1 MALPASN
8 RDLKQLR
15 RWLRDRDARRADAVF
30 VVEGP
35 RALASLRDH
44 AIEPRVVFVEESTVA
59 PEGLGDGVVA
69 RVARGAL
76 DKVADTRSSQG
87 VIAVFDRPGP
97 GEAERAVA
105 AVPAPKP
112 STLIAEA
119 IPLQV
124 VYEDADMLVLDKPAG
139 LVVHPAAGHASGT
152 LVNALLA
159 HVKDFGGVGGSL
171 RPGIVHRLD
180 KDTSGLIVVAK
191 HDAAQRALQAQFKLR
206 KVEKQYVA
214 LVVGRPP
221 TPSGRVEAAIGRDP
235 RHRQRM
241 AVVTNSG
248 LRSRMAVS
256 EYRTLEAMRGYTLVD
271 VKPETGRTH
280 QVRVHMAF
288 LGCPLAGDLL
298 YGVSGG
304 RYKLARHFL
313 HAAGLTLK
321 IPSGKTRTFVAPL
334 PAELE
339 ACLAALRG

>member
-1 MALPASN
+1 MAVATPAGAVHTFQLAQRGERLDKALVEFLPDLSRAQIQRLIEGGQVLINGQLPAKAGV
-8 RDLKQLR
+8 RLEGGET
-15 RWLRDRDARRADAVF
+15 AV
-30 VVEGP
+30 V
-35 RALASLRDH
+35 
-44 AIEPRVVFVEESTVA
+44 
-59 PEGLGDGVVA
+59 
-69 RVARGAL
+69 
-76 DKVADTRSSQG
+76 
-87 VIAVFDRPGP
+87 
-97 GEAERAVA
+97 
-105 AVPAPKP
+105 AVPAPVP

-241 AVVTNSG
+241 AVVTNSE

-256 EYRTLEAMRGYTLVD
+256 EYRTREALRGYTLVD

-313 HAAGLTLK
+313 HAAVLTLK
-321 IPSGKTRTFVAPL
+321 LPSGKTQTFVAPL

>member
-1 MALPASN
+1 MAVATPAGAVHTFQLAQRGERLDKALVEFLPDLSRAQIQRLIDGGQVLINGQLPAKAGV
-8 RDLKQLR
+8 RLEGGET
-15 RWLRDRDARRADAVF
+15 AV
-30 VVEGP
+30 V
-35 RALASLRDH
+35 
-44 AIEPRVVFVEESTVA
+44 
-59 PEGLGDGVVA
+59 
-69 RVARGAL
+69 
-76 DKVADTRSSQG
+76 
-87 VIAVFDRPGP
+87 
-97 GEAERAVA
+97 
-105 AVPAPKP
+105 AVPAPVP

-241 AVVTNSG
+241 AVVTNSE

-256 EYRTLEAMRGYTLVD
+256 EYRTREALRGYTLVD

-313 HAAGLTLK
+313 HAAVLTLK
-321 IPSGKTRTFVAPL
+321 LPSGKTQTFVAPL

>member
-1 MALPASN
+1 MAVATPAGAVHTFQLAQRGERLDKALVEFLPDLSRAQIQRLIEGGQVLINGQLPAKAGV
-8 RDLKQLR
+8 RLEGGET
-15 RWLRDRDARRADAVF
+15 AV
-30 VVEGP
+30 V
-35 RALASLRDH
+35 
-44 AIEPRVVFVEESTVA
+44 
-59 PEGLGDGVVA
+59 
-69 RVARGAL
+69 
-76 DKVADTRSSQG
+76 
-87 VIAVFDRPGP
+87 
-97 GEAERAVA
+97 
-105 AVPAPKP
+105 AVPAPVP

-159 HVKDFGGVGGSL
+159 HVKDFSGVGGSL

-235 RHRQRM
+235 RQRQRM
-241 AVVTNSG
+241 AVVTNSE

-256 EYRTLEAMRGYTLVD
+256 EYRTREALRGYTLVD

-313 HAAGLTLK
+313 HAAVLTLK
-321 IPSGKTRTFVAPL
+321 LPSGKTQTFVAPL

-339 ACLAALRG
+339 GCLAALRG

>member
-1 MALPASN
+1 MAVATPAGAVHTFQLAQRGERLDKALVEFLPDLSRAQIQRLIDGGQVLINGQLPAKAGV
-8 RDLKQLR
+8 RLEGGET
-15 RWLRDRDARRADAVF
+15 AV
-30 VVEGP
+30 V
-35 RALASLRDH
+35 
-44 AIEPRVVFVEESTVA
+44 
-59 PEGLGDGVVA
+59 
-69 RVARGAL
+69 
-76 DKVADTRSSQG
+76 
-87 VIAVFDRPGP
+87 
-97 GEAERAVA
+97 
-105 AVPAPKP
+105 AVPAPVP

-241 AVVTNSG
+241 AVVTNSE

-256 EYRTLEAMRGYTLVD
+256 EYRTREALRGYTLVD

-313 HAAGLTLK
+313 HASVLTLK
-321 IPSGKTRTFVAPL
+321 LPSGKTQTFVAPL

>member
-1 MALPASN
+1 MAVATPAGAVHTFQLAQRGERLDKALVEFLPDLSRAQIQRLIEGGQVLINGQLPAKAGV
-8 RDLKQLR
+8 RLEGGET
-15 RWLRDRDARRADAVF
+15 AV
-30 VVEGP
+30 V
-35 RALASLRDH
+35 
-44 AIEPRVVFVEESTVA
+44 
-59 PEGLGDGVVA
+59 
-69 RVARGAL
+69 
-76 DKVADTRSSQG
+76 
-87 VIAVFDRPGP
+87 
-97 GEAERAVA
+97 
-105 AVPAPKP
+105 AVPAPVP

-241 AVVTNSG
+241 AVVTNSE

-256 EYRTLEAMRGYTLVD
+256 EYRTREALRGYTLVD

-313 HAAGLTLK
+313 HAAVLTLK
-321 IPSGKTRTFVAPL
+321 LPSGKTRTFVAPL

>member
-1 MALPASN
+1 M
-8 RDLKQLR
+8 
-15 RWLRDRDARRADAVF
+15 
-30 VVEGP
+30 
-35 RALASLRDH
+35 
-44 AIEPRVVFVEESTVA
+44 
-59 PEGLGDGVVA
+59 
-69 RVARGAL
+69 
-76 DKVADTRSSQG
+76 
-87 VIAVFDRPGP
+87 
-97 GEAERAVA
+97 
-105 AVPAPKP
+105 
-112 STLIAEA
+112 
-119 IPLQV
+119 
-124 VYEDADMLVLDKPAG
+124 
-139 LVVHPAAGHASGT
+139 
-152 LVNALLA
+152 
-159 HVKDFGGVGGSL
+159 
-171 RPGIVHRLD
+171 HRLD

-241 AVVTNSG
+241 AVVTNSE

-256 EYRTLEAMRGYTLVD
+256 EHRTREALRGYTLVD

-313 HAAGLTLK
+313 HAAVLTLK
-321 IPSGKTRTFVAPL
+321 LPSGKTQTFVAPL

>member
-1 MALPASN
+1 MAVATPAGAVHTFQLAQRGERLDKALVEFLPDLSRAQIQRLIEGGQVLINGQLPAKAGV
-8 RDLKQLR
+8 RLEGGET
-15 RWLRDRDARRADAVF
+15 AV
-30 VVEGP
+30 V
-35 RALASLRDH
+35 
-44 AIEPRVVFVEESTVA
+44 
-59 PEGLGDGVVA
+59 
-69 RVARGAL
+69 
-76 DKVADTRSSQG
+76 
-87 VIAVFDRPGP
+87 
-97 GEAERAVA
+97 
-105 AVPAPKP
+105 AVPAPVP

-241 AVVTNSG
+241 AVVTNSE

-256 EYRTLEAMRGYTLVD
+256 EYRTREALRGYTLVD

-313 HAAGLTLK
+313 HAAVLTLK
-321 IPSGKTRTFVAPL
+321 LPSGKTQTFVAPL

-339 ACLAALRG
+339 GCLAALRG

>member
-1 MALPASN
+1 MAVATPAGAVHTFQLAQRGERLDKALVEFLPDLSRAQIQRLIEGGQVLINGQLPAKAGV
-8 RDLKQLR
+8 RLEGGET
-15 RWLRDRDARRADAVF
+15 AV
-30 VVEGP
+30 V
-35 RALASLRDH
+35 
-44 AIEPRVVFVEESTVA
+44 
-59 PEGLGDGVVA
+59 
-69 RVARGAL
+69 
-76 DKVADTRSSQG
+76 
-87 VIAVFDRPGP
+87 
-97 GEAERAVA
+97 
-105 AVPAPKP
+105 AVPAPVP

-235 RHRQRM
+235 RQRQRM
-241 AVVTNSG
+241 AVVTNSE

-256 EYRTLEAMRGYTLVD
+256 EYRTREALRGYTLVD

-304 RYKLARHFL
+304 RYKLPRHFL
-313 HAAGLTLK
+313 HAAVLTLK
-321 IPSGKTRTFVAPL
+321 LPSGKTQTFVAPL

>member
-1 MALPASN
+1 MAVAMPAGAVHTFQLAQRGERLDKALVEFLPDLSRAQIQRLIEGGQVLINGQLPAKAGV
-8 RDLKQLR
+8 RLEGGET
-15 RWLRDRDARRADAVF
+15 AV
-30 VVEGP
+30 V
-35 RALASLRDH
+35 
-44 AIEPRVVFVEESTVA
+44 
-59 PEGLGDGVVA
+59 
-69 RVARGAL
+69 
-76 DKVADTRSSQG
+76 
-87 VIAVFDRPGP
+87 
-97 GEAERAVA
+97 
-105 AVPAPKP
+105 AVPAPVP

-241 AVVTNSG
+241 AVVTNSE

-256 EYRTLEAMRGYTLVD
+256 EYRTREALRGYTLVD

-313 HAAGLTLK
+313 HAAVLTLK
-321 IPSGKTRTFVAPL
+321 LPSGKTQTFVAPL

-339 ACLAALRG
+339 GCLAALRG

>member
-1 MALPASN
+1 MAVATPAGAVHTFQLAQRGERLDKALVEFLPDLSRAQIQRLIEGGQVLINGQLPAKAGV
-8 RDLKQLR
+8 RLEGGET
-15 RWLRDRDARRADAVF
+15 AV
-30 VVEGP
+30 V
-35 RALASLRDH
+35 
-44 AIEPRVVFVEESTVA
+44 
-59 PEGLGDGVVA
+59 
-69 RVARGAL
+69 
-76 DKVADTRSSQG
+76 
-87 VIAVFDRPGP
+87 
-97 GEAERAVA
+97 
-105 AVPAPKP
+105 AVPAPVP

-235 RHRQRM
+235 RQRQRM
-241 AVVTNSG
+241 AVVTNSE

-256 EYRTLEAMRGYTLVD
+256 EYRTREALRGYTLVD

-313 HAAGLTLK
+313 HAAVLTLK
-321 IPSGKTRTFVAPL
+321 LPSGKTQTFVAPL

>member
-1 MALPASN
+1 MAAD
-8 RDLKQLR
+8 RQAGAVHTFQLAHPGER
-15 RWLRDRDARRADAVF
+15 
-30 VVEGP
+30 
-35 RALASLRDH
+35 
-44 AIEPRVVFVEESTVA
+44 
-59 PEGLGDGVVA
+59 
-69 RVARGAL
+69 L
-76 DKVADTRSSQG
+76 DKVLVECMPELSRSQIQRLIDG
-87 VIAVFDRPGP
+87 GQVLINGQLPAKAGQRLEGGETAV
-97 GEAERAVA
+97 V
-105 AVPAPKP
+105 AVPVPEQ
-112 STLIAEA
+112 STLIRER
-119 IPLQV
+119 IPLHV
-124 VYEDADMLVLDKPAG
+124 LYEDADMLVVDKPAG

-159 HVKDFGGVGGSL
+159 HGMEFGAVGGSL

-206 KVEKQYVA
+206 KVEKHYVA

-221 TPSGRVEAAIGRDP
+221 TPNGRVEAAIGRDP

-241 AVVTNSG
+241 AVVTNPE

-256 EYRTLEAMRGYTLVD
+256 EYRTRESLRGYTLVD

-298 YGVSGG
+298 YGVSSG

-313 HAAGLTLK
+313 HAAGLTLQL
-321 IPSGKTRTFVAPL
+321 PSGSTQTFSAPL

>member
-1 MALPASN
+1 MAVATPAGAVHTFQLAQRGERLDKALVEFLPDLSRAQIQRLIEGGQVLINGQLPAKAGV
-8 RDLKQLR
+8 RLEGGET
-15 RWLRDRDARRADAVF
+15 AV
-30 VVEGP
+30 V
-35 RALASLRDH
+35 
-44 AIEPRVVFVEESTVA
+44 
-59 PEGLGDGVVA
+59 
-69 RVARGAL
+69 
-76 DKVADTRSSQG
+76 
-87 VIAVFDRPGP
+87 
-97 GEAERAVA
+97 
-105 AVPAPKP
+105 AVPAPVP

-221 TPSGRVEAAIGRDP
+221 TPSGRVEAPIGRDP
-235 RHRQRM
+235 RQRQRM
-241 AVVTNSG
+241 AVVTNSE

-256 EYRTLEAMRGYTLVD
+256 EYRTREALRGYTLVD

-313 HAAGLTLK
+313 HAAVLTLK
-321 IPSGKTRTFVAPL
+321 LPSGKTQTFVAPL

>member
-1 MALPASN
+1 MAAAMPAGAVHTFQLAQRGERLDKALVEFMPDFSRAQIQRLIEGGQVLINGQLPAKAGV
-8 RDLKQLR
+8 RL
-15 RWLRDRDARRADAVF
+15 
-30 VVEGP
+30 EGGET
-35 RALASLRDH
+35 A
-44 AIEPRVVFVEESTVA
+44 
-59 PEGLGDGVVA
+59 VVA
-69 RVARGAL
+69 
-76 DKVADTRSSQG
+76 
-87 VIAVFDRPGP
+87 
-97 GEAERAVA
+97 
-105 AVPAPKP
+105 VPVPEP
-112 STLIAEA
+112 STLIAED

-191 HDAAQRALQAQFKLR
+191 HDTAQRALQAQFKLR
-206 KVEKQYVA
+206 KVEKHYVA

-241 AVVTNSG
+241 AVVTNSA

-256 EYRTLEAMRGYTLVD
+256 EYRTREALRGYTLVD

-288 LGCPLAGDLL
+288 LGCPLAGDVL

-321 IPSGKTRTFVAPL
+321 LPSGRTQTFVAPL

>member
-1 MALPASN
+1 MAVATPAAAVHTFQLAQRGERLDKALVEFLPDLSRAQIQRLIEGGQVLINGQLPAKAGV
-8 RDLKQLR
+8 RLEGGET
-15 RWLRDRDARRADAVF
+15 AV
-30 VVEGP
+30 V
-35 RALASLRDH
+35 
-44 AIEPRVVFVEESTVA
+44 
-59 PEGLGDGVVA
+59 
-69 RVARGAL
+69 
-76 DKVADTRSSQG
+76 
-87 VIAVFDRPGP
+87 
-97 GEAERAVA
+97 
-105 AVPAPKP
+105 AVPAPVP

-221 TPSGRVEAAIGRDP
+221 TPSGRVEAPIGRDP
-235 RHRQRM
+235 RQRQRM
-241 AVVTNSG
+241 AVVTNSE

-256 EYRTLEAMRGYTLVD
+256 EYRTREALRGYTLVD

-313 HAAGLTLK
+313 HAAVLTLK
-321 IPSGKTRTFVAPL
+321 LPSGKTQTFVAPL

>member
-1 MALPASN
+1 MAVATPAAAVHTFQLAQRGERLDKALVEFMPDLSRAQIQRLIEGGQVLVNGQLPAKSGV
-8 RDLKQLR
+8 RLEGGET
-15 RWLRDRDARRADAVF
+15 AV
-30 VVEGP
+30 V
-35 RALASLRDH
+35 
-44 AIEPRVVFVEESTVA
+44 
-59 PEGLGDGVVA
+59 
-69 RVARGAL
+69 
-76 DKVADTRSSQG
+76 
-87 VIAVFDRPGP
+87 
-97 GEAERAVA
+97 
-105 AVPAPKP
+105 AVPAPEP
-112 STLIAEA
+112 SSLIAEA

>member
-1 MALPASN
+1 MAVATLAGAVHTF
-8 RDLKQLR
+8 QL
-15 RWLRDRDARRADAVF
+15 AQ
-30 VVEGP
+30 
-35 RALASLRDH
+35 
-44 AIEPRVVFVEESTVA
+44 
-59 PEGLGDGVVA
+59 
-69 RVARGAL
+69 RGERL
-76 DKVADTRSSQG
+76 DKALVEFMPNLSRAQIQRLIEGGQVLVNGQIPAKAG
-87 VIAVFDRPGP
+87 VRLEGGETAV
-97 GEAERAVA
+97 V
-105 AVPAPKP
+105 AVPAPEQ

-124 VYEDADMLVLDKPAG
+124 VYEDADMLVVDKPAG

-191 HDAAQRALQAQFKLR
+191 HDTAQRALQAQFKLR
-206 KVEKQYVA
+206 KVDKQYVA

-241 AVVTNSG
+241 AVVTNSE

-256 EYRTLEAMRGYTLVD
+256 EYRTREALRGYTLVD

-321 IPSGKTRTFVAPL
+321 LPNGKMRTFNAPL
-334 PAELE
+334 PSELE

>member
-1 MALPASN
+1 MPVATPAAAVHTFQLAQRGERLDKAFVEFMPDLSRAQIQRLIDGGQVLVNGQLPAKAGV
-8 RDLKQLR
+8 RLEGGET
-15 RWLRDRDARRADAVF
+15 AV
-30 VVEGP
+30 V
-35 RALASLRDH
+35 
-44 AIEPRVVFVEESTVA
+44 
-59 PEGLGDGVVA
+59 
-69 RVARGAL
+69 
-76 DKVADTRSSQG
+76 
-87 VIAVFDRPGP
+87 
-97 GEAERAVA
+97 
-105 AVPAPKP
+105 AVPAPEP
-112 STLIAEA
+112 SSVLAEA

-248 LRSRMAVS
+248 LGSRMAVS

-321 IPSGKTRTFVAPL
+321 IPSGKTRTFVAAL

>member
-1 MALPASN
+1 MAVATLAGAVHTF
-8 RDLKQLR
+8 QL
-15 RWLRDRDARRADAVF
+15 AQ
-30 VVEGP
+30 
-35 RALASLRDH
+35 
-44 AIEPRVVFVEESTVA
+44 
-59 PEGLGDGVVA
+59 
-69 RVARGAL
+69 RGERL
-76 DKVADTRSSQG
+76 DKALVEFMPNLSRAQIQRLIEGGQVLVNGQIPAKAG
-87 VIAVFDRPGP
+87 VRLEGGETAV
-97 GEAERAVA
+97 V
-105 AVPAPKP
+105 AVPAPEQ

-124 VYEDADMLVLDKPAG
+124 VYEDADMLVVDKPAG

-191 HDAAQRALQAQFKLR
+191 HDTAQRALQAQFKLR
-206 KVEKQYVA
+206 KVDKQYVA

-241 AVVTNSG
+241 AVVTNSE

-256 EYRTLEAMRGYTLVD
+256 EYRTREALRGYTLVD

-321 IPSGKTRTFVAPL
+321 LPNGKMRTFSAPL
-334 PAELE
+334 PSELE

>member
-1 MALPASN
+1 MAVATPAGAVHTFQLAQRGERLDKALVEFLPDLSRAQIQRLIEGGQVLINGQLPAKAGV
-8 RDLKQLR
+8 RLEGGET
-15 RWLRDRDARRADAVF
+15 AV
-30 VVEGP
+30 V
-35 RALASLRDH
+35 
-44 AIEPRVVFVEESTVA
+44 
-59 PEGLGDGVVA
+59 
-69 RVARGAL
+69 
-76 DKVADTRSSQG
+76 
-87 VIAVFDRPGP
+87 
-97 GEAERAVA
+97 
-105 AVPAPKP
+105 AVPAPVP

-235 RHRQRM
+235 RQRQRM
-241 AVVTNSG
+241 AVVTNSE

-256 EYRTLEAMRGYTLVD
+256 EYRTREALRGYTLVD

-313 HAAGLTLK
+313 HAAVLTLK
-321 IPSGKTRTFVAPL
+321 LPSGKTQTFVAPL

-339 ACLAALRG
+339 GCLAALRG

>member
-1 MALPASN
+1 MAVATPAAAVHTFQLAQRGERLDKALVEFMPDLSRAQIQRLIEGGQVLVNGQLPAKAGV
-8 RDLKQLR
+8 RLEGGET
-15 RWLRDRDARRADAVF
+15 AV
-30 VVEGP
+30 V
-35 RALASLRDH
+35 
-44 AIEPRVVFVEESTVA
+44 
-59 PEGLGDGVVA
+59 
-69 RVARGAL
+69 
-76 DKVADTRSSQG
+76 
-87 VIAVFDRPGP
+87 
-97 GEAERAVA
+97 
-105 AVPAPKP
+105 AVPAPEP

>member
-1 MALPASN
+1 MAVATPAGALHTFQLAQRGERLDKALVVFLPDLSRAQIQRLIEGGQVLINGQLPAKAGV
-8 RDLKQLR
+8 RLEGGET
-15 RWLRDRDARRADAVF
+15 AV
-30 VVEGP
+30 V
-35 RALASLRDH
+35 
-44 AIEPRVVFVEESTVA
+44 
-59 PEGLGDGVVA
+59 
-69 RVARGAL
+69 
-76 DKVADTRSSQG
+76 
-87 VIAVFDRPGP
+87 
-97 GEAERAVA
+97 
-105 AVPAPKP
+105 AVPAPVP

-241 AVVTNSG
+241 AVVTNSE

-256 EYRTLEAMRGYTLVD
+256 EYRTREALRGYTLVD

-313 HAAGLTLK
+313 HAAVLTLK
-321 IPSGKTRTFVAPL
+321 LPSGKTQTFVAPL